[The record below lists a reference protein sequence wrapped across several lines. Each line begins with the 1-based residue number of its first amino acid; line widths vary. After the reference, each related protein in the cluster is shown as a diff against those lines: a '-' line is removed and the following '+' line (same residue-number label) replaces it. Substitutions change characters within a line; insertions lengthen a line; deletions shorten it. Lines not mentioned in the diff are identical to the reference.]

1 MVTLRLYLNS
11 MRKEN
16 RLRIM
21 LLPFVRKLLF
31 FFLRCAISPKAGC
44 EQQL

>member
-16 RLRIM
+16 GLWIM
-21 LLPFVRKLLF
+21 LLPFVRQFLSS
-31 FFLRCAISPKAGC
+31 FLRCAISPKAAVNY
-44 EQQL
+44 